1 MHLEYNP
8 YWTYNISIVLNKGKG
23 RKVPASRSRPPCLPG
38 NLKLKLNLPTKLN
51 FWGIFKKILSRHGY
65 LRSPRMVQVSDRNV
79 QDTTASRN
87 NQPDCPLLST
97 GSCIPPQIPRKP
109 TLRPQNIDPVTIE
122 IVGKFMFDN
131 TKCSKFR
138 LRRLRCKIHSLRF
151 GGVWGGCRVDHTW
164 KPNNSRKKQIQYK
177 LKSTK
182 IPNKRSKHDTQSN
195 SNQQSKHSIKII

>member
-1 MHLEYNP
+1 MFEFLSP
-8 YWTYNISIVLNKGKG
+8 YRARSPDDGYILVVRAREGKFLV
-23 RKVPASRSRPPCLPG
+23 RVPARLACPEIWNW
-38 NLKLKLNLPTKLN
+38 NLTCRLNLT
-51 FWGIFKKILSRHGY
+51 FGGIFLKKILSRHGY
-65 LRSPRMVQVSDRNV
+65 LRRPRTVQVSDRNV

-164 KPNNSRKKQIQYK
+164 KPNNSRKKQ
-177 LKSTK
+177 
-182 IPNKRSKHDTQSN
+182 SN
-195 SNQQSKHSIKII
+195 LNLNPRKFQINVLNTIHKVTLTNNLNTV